1 MLVPKYLSKSEKLE
15 KTWTSHKRFLFFLS
29 FFGGGSSTPTP
40 FASSLH
46 IVSIFFHALEL
57 SSKNRTSEG

>member
-1 MLVPKYLSKSEKLE
+1 MKVVWKIGENLDYTQTFP
-15 KTWTSHKRFLFFLS
+15 FLLS

-57 SSKNRTSEG
+57 SSENRKSVG